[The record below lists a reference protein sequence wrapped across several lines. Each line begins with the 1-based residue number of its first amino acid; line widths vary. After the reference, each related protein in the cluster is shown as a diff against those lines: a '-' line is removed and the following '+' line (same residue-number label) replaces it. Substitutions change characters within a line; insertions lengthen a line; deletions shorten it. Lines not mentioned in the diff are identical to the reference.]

1 MIIVA
6 FALALFVLLPVL
18 AVRYGA
24 ESRAGFGSTPD
35 WRLRNS

>member
-1 MIIVA
+1 MVTVA
-6 FALALFVLLPVL
+6 FALVLFVLLPVL

-24 ESRAGFGSTPD
+24 ESRAGFGQTPD

>member
-1 MIIVA
+1 MVA
-6 FALALFVLLPVL
+6 AAFILVLFVLLPVL

-24 ESRAGFGSTPD
+24 ESRTGFGSTPD